1 MAANPYGA
9 YIAGDPIYGQVK
21 RQANRDLN
29 LALQTQVQRQFQM
42 LTQLGNPAFAKSIF
56 QSNPFAMR
64 QTGTGRNRR
73 TDAAYMGG
81 KIKRQMTPFE
91 VNQLKAIQQASNPE
105 TGTSTFAKIGREYN
119 ETVSAA
125 NNQLNAAN
133 LFYSGHR
140 AKTLGD
146 LARGKQFAEAEAL
159 YGGQQSMNQI
169 LDAIMG
175 ARRERR
181 TLLMSAAEQAYQRAL
196 AEDYLA

>member
-1 MAANPYGA
+1 MARGNPYGA
-9 YIAGDPIYGQVK
+9 YISGDPIYGQVK

-29 LALQTQVQRQFQM
+29 LALQTAVQRQFQM
-42 LTQLGNPAFAKSIF
+42 LTQLGNPAFAQSIF
-56 QSNPFAMR
+56 RSNPFAMR
-64 QTGTGRNRR
+64 KIGKK

-81 KIKRQMTPFE
+81 KVKRQMTPME
-91 VNQLKAIQQASNPE
+91 ANQLKAIQQASNPE
-105 TGTSTFAKIGREYN
+105 TGTSVFAKIGREYN
-119 ETVSAA
+119 ETVRSA
-125 NNQLNAAN
+125 NDQLNAAN

-146 LARGKQFAEAEAL
+146 LARGKQFQEQEAL
-159 YGGQQSMNQI
+159 YGGQQQMNQI
-169 LDAIMG
+169 LDFIMN